1 MVLDLHNLE
10 MSYRT
15 ERFPACSRRGMV
27 ATSNALAA
35 QAGLDMLKKGGNAI
49 DASLAAAA
57 CLTVT
62 EPNVNGLGGDAFAI
76 VAFQGELLGLNASGP
91 SPRGISLSA
100 LKQAGYTEIPKY
112 GFVPVN
118 VPGIVAGWV
127 ALSKRFGRL
136 PLPEVF
142 APAISYAEQGYAVSP
157 FLARGWKRAFDI
169 FSQQLSGEEFTE
181 WFKTFAPRGRAPEP
195 GEHIRLEN
203 HAETLRKIAE
213 TQGEAFYRGELAEQ
227 IDAFSRKY
235 GGYLRA
241 QDLAD
246 YQAEWV
252 EPISTE
258 YRGLEVWEIPPNGQ
272 GIVAL
277 MALNILKGFEFSKE
291 EKQSPLTYHRQ
302 IEALK
307 LAFAEAQSSLT
318 DPAHMKVRVAD
329 LLSTAW
335 AEERRR
341 LIGTKAL
348 LPPRVDET
356 KGGTVYL
363 TTADGEGNMVSLIQS
378 NYMGFGSGLVVPG
391 TGIAL
396 QNRGHNFSFDPLHPN
411 CLAPCKRP
419 YHTIIPGFLTK
430 DGRPL
435 GPFGVMGGFMQP
447 QGHVQVVMNLADFGH
462 NPQAALDAPRFQ
474 WIKGKEV
481 QLENTVPPSIVQ
493 ELQDMG
499 HEVEVTEGNLS
510 YGRGQIICRTADG
523 TLIGGTESRVDGM
536 VAVW

>member
-1 MVLDLHNLE
+1 MVLNLHSLE
-10 MSYRT
+10 TSYRT
-15 ERFPACSRRGMV
+15 ERFSAYARRGMV

-35 QAGLDMLKKGGNAI
+35 QAGLEMLKKGGNAI

-57 CLTVT
+57 CLTVC
-62 EPNVNGLGGDAFAI
+62 EPNVNGIGGDAFAI
-76 VAFQGELLGLNASGP
+76 VAYQGKLYGLNASGP
-91 SPRGISLSA
+91 SPRGISLAA
-100 LKQAGYTEIPKY
+100 LERAGHTEIPKY

-127 ALSKRFGRL
+127 ALAKRFGRL
-136 PLPEVF
+136 PLTEVF
-142 APAISYAEQGYAVSP
+142 APAISYAEEGYSVSP
-157 FLARGWKRAFDI
+157 FLAQGWNRAFEI
-169 FSQQLSGEEFTE
+169 FSQNLDGEEFSE
-181 WFKTFAPRGRAPEP
+181 WFKTFAPQGRAPRP

-203 HAETLRKIAE
+203 HAKTLRQIAE
-213 TQGEAFYRGELAEQ
+213 TMGEAFYRGEIAEQ

-241 QDLAD
+241 EDLAG

-277 MALNILKGFEFSKE
+277 MALNILKGFDFSREDKH
-291 EKQSPLTYHRQ
+291 SPLTYHRQ

-307 LAFAEAQSSLT
+307 LAFADAQSSVT
-318 DPAHMKVRVAD
+318 DLKYMDVSVTD
-329 LLSTAW
+329 LLSQGW
-335 AEERRR
+335 ADERRR
-341 LIGTKAL
+341 LIGDKAL
-348 LPPRVDET
+348 VPSRVEET

-363 TTADGEGNMVSLIQS
+363 TTADSEGNMVSLIQS

-396 QNRGHNFSFDPLHPN
+396 QNRGYNFSFDPGHPN
-411 CLAPCKRP
+411 CLAPGKRP

-430 DGRPL
+430 DGKPL

-462 NPQAALDAPRFQ
+462 SPQAALDAPRFQ
-474 WIKGKEV
+474 WMTGKQV
-481 QLENTVPPSIVQ
+481 HLENTVPGSIVR
-493 ELQDMG
+493 ELQEMG
-499 HEVEVTEGNLS
+499 HEIQVTEGNLG
-510 YGRGQIICRTADG
+510 YGRGQIICRTDDG